1 MALEDEDV
9 KRKIRDGIIKEK
21 FYVCGYC
28 EAITESYTLV
38 DKCES
43 CGRNNEHFEA
53 STLENAKKIVDVNKQ
68 KRMPKPK
75 EPIKNRFEIANEI
88 LETAKNYLKY
98 GAKKEARHEL
108 AKWLCEHRSVITD
121 AITEKTYAYDEYEGH
136 YNKAGELLLKADL
149 NMAIDFECTNNITA
163 EVIAKV
169 KAMSYRE
176 PKYLE
181 ELRPKELLPFTNG
194 IYDITKPELH
204 RKHGLSPHT
213 PAWFFTYKHPVTY
226 DPMAECP
233 EINKFLQDIVPN
245 EYEREI
251 LIDIAA
257 LCLYRGRVTRK
268 FFILTGSGHNGKSKY
283 LDIIKAIVGEERCV
297 SVTPQHLA
305 ENDFA
310 GSLLYDKHVNLG
322 ADIPGGKIEDAS
334 ILKGVTGGDS
344 ITVQKK
350 GKDHFDI
357 KPYCELIY
365 SSNDPPRFNEDTYAL
380 WDRLVI
386 ISFPY
391 TFTDDPKGPNEK
403 RADKDIEKK
412 ILTPKELSGFLNIL
426 LERLPRLV
434 DNKKLSV
441 VIDPANIKKDYQT
454 ITNSPQ
460 AFLNECCQMTDYEPG
475 SNLQQAT
482 GWVSKPEL
490 YNAYSKWCKEK
501 KLRVQSHNMFTRLI
515 MAVPGWSIEE
525 GRESINGE
533 YQDYK
538 SRIESY
544 RGVSLLSRFSPILF
558 YTLKSVEQN
567 REIRAPR
574 ATDVYKETKTSNDL
588 PKIFKQDVWKDWLDE
603 QPGGTVPVELFIA
616 YITEHC
622 PGLMYDNLKMKGEI
636 YEPKPD
642 MVRRVL

>member
-1 MALEDEDV
+1 MALSGSPHVPLAKEE
-9 KRKIRDGIIKEK
+9 RD
-21 FYVCGYC
+21 
-28 EAITESYTLV
+28 
-38 DKCES
+38 
-43 CGRNNEHFEA
+43 
-53 STLENAKKIVDVNKQ
+53 
-68 KRMPKPK
+68 RM
-75 EPIKNRFEIANEI
+75 

-108 AKWLCEHRSVITD
+108 AKWLCEHRSVLTD
-121 AITEKTYAYDEYEGH
+121 AVTEKTYAYDEHDGH

-149 NMAIDFECTNNITA
+149 NMVIESECTNNITA

-169 KAMSYRE
+169 KAMSYKE

-181 ELRPKELLPFTNG
+181 ELRPKELLPFNNG
-194 IYDITKPELH
+194 IYDLTKQELH
-204 RKHGLSPHT
+204 KKHGLAPHT

-226 DPMAECP
+226 DPTAECP
-233 EINKFLQDIVPN
+233 EINRFLQDIVPN

-283 LDIIKAIVGEERCV
+283 LDIIKAIIGEERCV
-297 SVTPQHLA
+297 SVTPQALA
-305 ENDFA
+305 DNDFA
-310 GSLLYDKHVNLG
+310 GSLLYDKHANLG

-334 ILKGVTGGDS
+334 LIKGVTGGDS

-386 ISFPY
+386 INFPF
-391 TFTDDPKGPNEK
+391 TFTDEPKEPNEK
-403 RADKDIEKK
+403 KADKEIEKK
-412 ILTPKELSGFLNIL
+412 LLTPKELSGFLNL
-426 LERLPRLV
+426 LLDRLPRLIEHRS
-434 DNKKLSV
+434 LSV
-441 VIDPANIKKDYQT
+441 VVDPANIKKEYQT

-460 AFLNECCQMTDYEPG
+460 AFLNECCQMVDYTPSTG
-475 SNLQQAT
+475 ITQAT
-482 GWVSKPEL
+482 GWISKQEIYNL
-490 YNAYSKWCKEK
+490 YVKWCHQHHLK
-501 KLRVQSHNMFTRLI
+501 VQSHNVFSRRI
-515 MAVPGWSIEE
+515 IACPGWSIEE
-525 GRESINGE
+525 GRESVTGE

-544 RGVSLLSRFSPILF
+544 RGVSPLSLFSPILYSTF
-558 YTLKSVEQN
+558 KTVEQN
-567 REIRAPR
+567 REIRAPP
-574 ATDVYKETKTSNDL
+574 ATPVTPDVYKETKSYSIL
-588 PKIFKQDVWKDWLDE
+588 PKTFKQNDWAEWLDS
-603 QPGGTVPVELFIA
+603 QPGGTLPVELFIA

-622 PGLMYDNLKMKGEI
+622 PGLMYETMKLHGEI
-636 YEPKPD
+636 YEPKPG